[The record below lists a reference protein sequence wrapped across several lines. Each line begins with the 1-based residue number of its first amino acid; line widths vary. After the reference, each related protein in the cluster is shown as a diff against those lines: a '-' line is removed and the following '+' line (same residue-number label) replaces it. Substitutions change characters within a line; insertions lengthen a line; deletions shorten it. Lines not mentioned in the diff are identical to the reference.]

1 MLGFLGPRGTHSE
14 RPARFF
20 AENGP
25 LAGQAVRAYASHVRV
40 LDALESGEVE
50 QAVLA
55 LENSL
60 EGSVLVTLDR
70 LAVAPLQICA
80 EVALPIRHAAFA
92 VEPVEF
98 SRVTE
103 VRSHPQVLAQCRG
116 NLHRLFPGAAHI
128 DMESTAAAIAYVA
141 HAGDPLIVCAGAL
154 QTGIDAGLCVLQ
166 EDLQDVADNVTR
178 FGLVTTSDHRVD
190 VPVHGAS
197 GHKTSVLMML
207 GDDHPG
213 ALYEVLRVFAAH
225 GVNLS
230 RLESR
235 PTRRGL
241 GSYHFY
247 IDLLGRAGDEQVR
260 AALGEIETIA
270 GFTMKMLGSYPCF
283 AME

>member
-20 AENGP
+20 VQHGP
-25 LAGQAVRAYASHVRV
+25 LAGQEARAYASHVRV
-40 LDALESGEVE
+40 LDALESGEVQ

-70 LAVAPLQICA
+70 LASAPLQICA
-80 EVALPIRHAAFA
+80 EVTQPIRHAAFA
-92 VEPVEF
+92 VAPIDF
-98 SRVTE
+98 LQVTE
-103 VRSHPQVLAQCRG
+103 VRSHPQALAQCRE
-116 NLHRLFPGAAHI
+116 NLHRIFPAAAHI
-128 DMESTAAAIAYVA
+128 DMESTAGAIAYAA
-141 HAGDPLIVCAGAL
+141 HAGDPRVVCVGAL
-154 QTGIDAGLCVLQ
+154 QTGVDAGLCVLQ
-166 EDLQDVADNVTR
+166 EDIQDVADNVTR
-178 FGLVTTSDHRVD
+178 FGLITTSDRRVEIPAD
-190 VPVHGAS
+190 VDARY
-197 GHKTSVLMML
+197 KTSVLMHL

-213 ALYEVLRVFAAH
+213 ALYEVLRVFATN

-247 IDLLGRAGDEQVR
+247 IDLLGRPRDRGVA
-260 AALGEIETIA
+260 AALDEIATIP
-270 GFTMKMLGSYPCF
+270 GFTMRMLGSYPCF
-283 AME
+283 ALA

>member
-20 AENGP
+20 TENGP

-70 LAVAPLQICA
+70 LAVSPLQICA

-103 VRSHPQVLAQCRG
+103 VRSHPQALAQCRE
-116 NLHRLFPGAAHI
+116 NLHRLFPRAAHV
-128 DMESTAAAIAYVA
+128 DMESTAAAIAYAA
-141 HAGDPLIVCAGAL
+141 HAGDPLVACVGAL
-154 QTGIDAGLCVLQ
+154 QTGIDAGLYVLR
-166 EDLQDVADNVTR
+166 EDVQDVADNVTR
-178 FGLVTTSDHRVD
+178 FGLITTSDHRVD
-190 VPVHGAS
+190 ISAQEAS

-225 GVNLS
+225 DVNLS

-247 IDLLGRAGDEQVR
+247 IDLLGRPRDERVQR
-260 AALGEIETIA
+260 ALEEIGMIE

-283 AME
+283 SLE